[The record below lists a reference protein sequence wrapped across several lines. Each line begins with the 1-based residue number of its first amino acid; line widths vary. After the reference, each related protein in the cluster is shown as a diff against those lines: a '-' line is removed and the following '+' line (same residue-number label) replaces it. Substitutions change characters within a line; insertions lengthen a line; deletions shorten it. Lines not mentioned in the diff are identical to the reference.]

1 MERPQTAMTPPTRA
15 LHHLTCIVPVYN
27 EAKNL
32 PQFIPQLT
40 AECKKFAQKVDVIVI
55 DDGSSDD
62 TVQVLKQLQ
71 KDYALTVLVFS
82 RNFGKEAALTAGLC
96 RVDPQSCATL
106 LIDADFQHPL
116 ACIGSFVEQW
126 QQGYEMVYG
135 VRLHRKDRPIMLRLL
150 STFFYK
156 LIDRITPIEIPHD
169 AGDFR
174 LLDRDVVQALNQLTE
189 RERFMKGLYA
199 WVGFSKT
206 AIAYVPE
213 ERQQGQSS
221 WGLKKLIDLAITGIT
236 SFSNLPL
243 RMWSV
248 IGAVISTLSLL
259 YALMIVL
266 DTLVNGVDLP
276 GYATIT
282 VAVTFLGG
290 IQLLSIGILG
300 EYIARIFTEVKLRP
314 PYIISRVLTSDKTK

>member
-1 MERPQTAMTPPTRA
+1 MDSTQNVITSRTLQ
-15 LHHLTCIVPVYN
+15 HLTCVVPVYN
-27 EAKNL
+27 EAENL
-32 PQFIPQLT
+32 PQFIPQLL
-40 AECKKFAQKVDVIVI
+40 AECLKFAQKVAIIVV
-55 DDGSSDD
+55 DDGSSDN
-62 TVQVLKQLQ
+62 TVTVLKELQ
-71 KDYALTVLVFS
+71 KDYPLTALIFS
-82 RNFGKEAALTAGLC
+82 RNFGKEAALTAGLS

-116 ACIGSFVEQW
+116 SCIGPFIEQW

-135 VRLHRKDRPIMLRLL
+135 IRLNRKDRPVPLRLL
-150 STFFYK
+150 SSFFYK

-206 AIAYVPE
+206 AIPYVPE

-221 WGLKKLIDLAITGIT
+221 WGFKKLIELAITGIT

-248 IGAVISTLSLL
+248 IGAVISTLSLF
-259 YALMIVL
+259 YALLIVL
-266 DTLVNGVDLP
+266 STLINGIDLP

-282 VAVTFLGG
+282 VAITFLGG

-300 EYIARIFTEVKLRP
+300 EYIARIFTEVKQRP
-314 PYIISRVLTSDKTK
+314 PYIISRILTSEQSK

>member
-1 MERPQTAMTPPTRA
+1 MDRREPPITRT
-15 LHHLTCIVPVYN
+15 LQQLTCIVPVYN

-32 PQFIPQLT
+32 PQFIPQLI
-40 AECKKFAQKVDVIVI
+40 AECMKFAQKLDIIVI
-55 DDGSSDD
+55 DDGSADD
-62 TVQVLKQLQ
+62 TVRVLQQLQ
-71 KDYALTVLVFS
+71 QEHTLKVLVFS
-82 RNFGKEAALTAGLC
+82 RNFGKEAALTAGLSH
-96 RVDPQSCATL
+96 VSPQSDATL

-116 ACIGSFVEQW
+116 ACIGAFVTEW

-135 VRLHRKDRPIMLRLL
+135 IRLHRRDRPMLLRVL

-174 LLDRDVVQALNQLTE
+174 LLDRNVVSALNQLSE

-199 WVGFSKT
+199 WVGFSKK
-206 AIAYVPE
+206 AINYLPE
-213 ERQQGQSS
+213 ERAQGQSS
-221 WGLKKLIDLAITGIT
+221 WGLKKLMELAITGIT

-248 IGAVISTLSLL
+248 IGAVISSLSLL
-259 YALMIVL
+259 YALLIIL
-266 DTLVNGVDLP
+266 STLLNGVDLP

-282 VAVTFLGG
+282 VAITFLGG

-300 EYIARIFTEVKLRP
+300 EYIARIFTEVKQRP
-314 PYIISRVLTSDKTK
+314 PYIISRILSNERK

>member
-1 MERPQTAMTPPTRA
+1 MVHSEAAITPPTRT
-15 LHHLTCIVPVYN
+15 LHHLSCIVPVYN
-27 EAKNL
+27 EAQNL
-32 PQFIPQLT
+32 PQFIPQLI
-40 AECKKFAQKVDVIVI
+40 AECKKFAQKVDIIVI
-55 DDGSSDD
+55 DDGSKDD
-62 TVQVLKQLQ
+62 TVKVLKELQ
-71 KDYALTVLVFS
+71 KDYALTALVFS
-82 RNFGKEAALTAGLC
+82 RNFGKEAALTAGLSH
-96 RVDPQSCATL
+96 VDPQSDATL
-106 LIDADFQHPL
+106 LLDADFQHPL

-135 VRLHRKDRPIMLRLL
+135 VRLHRKDRPVMLRFL

-206 AIAYVPE
+206 AITYTPE

-266 DTLVNGVDLP
+266 DTLIYGVDLP

-282 VAVTFLGG
+282 VAITFLGG

-300 EYIARIFTEVKLRP
+300 EYIARIFTEVKQRP
-314 PYIISRVLTSDKTK
+314 PYIISRVLTPDKTK